1 MNMGTTA
8 PPWRFDAAIRHSLQL
23 ASPRRPTILRY
34 ASSAAVFPISQEG
47 PVSFN
52 RGHLEHFRIKVMC
65 QKERVRTTV

>member
-1 MNMGTTA
+1 
-8 PPWRFDAAIRHSLQL
+8 
-23 ASPRRPTILRY
+23 LRY